1 MTEEST
7 FQPLGETDR
16 ELHGTSA
23 LIVCGFAATEQD
35 ELVDL
40 TRVLGLRTVPIIFI
54 VRGDGS
60 KTLREL
66 ALLPDLTGQGGEIPV
81 PRAVIMSGLTE
92 KELHLLMNGYR
103 ATDLARPFWATVT
116 PTSETWTIK
125 ALLSELVEERKAMSE
140 AQASKDAAP
149 PAEPT
154 G

>member
-92 KELHLLMNGYR
+92 KQLICICAPGLPPRFCTYSN
-103 ATDLARPFWATVT
+103 ARCVTVGSM
-116 PTSETWTIK
+116 PKSRI
-125 ALLSELVEERKAMSE
+125 M
-140 AQASKDAAP
+140 
-149 PAEPT
+149 
-154 G
+154 